1 VETSDDRNRA
11 TRKQVVAR
19 PGISVPS
26 AWIVAVVA
34 AATGTGIGAATAA
47 LRSQGVPW
55 QVGGFRPGDGGMT
68 SRGPGGATGSVEVA
82 ETVHAFGTVGTG
94 GSGSH
99 DFVVT
104 NAGPGPLR
112 LTRGATSC
120 TCTIADFEPDDATP
134 EGTPERGG
142 DGTTKVVP
150 PGESTRVTLQW
161 KGRGPGGPFRQQ
173 ATILTDDPRRP
184 EVVFVVEGVVV
195 PTWKAVPETLLFSQV
210 SATAGETATV
220 RIFTFGVKPPH
231 VVRAAVE
238 RSGGEQPPGESPAEA
253 SPSDPFTVTAR
264 PLDAAEITTEPAATG
279 GLLATVSAR
288 AGLPLGAFRALLT
301 LTVQMPDEVVIEV
314 PIEGS
319 VSGDLSVVAANWDR
333 TRQALLLGTVSGKQG
348 FRTQAFLTVRGPHRD
363 TIQPTVREVVPDT
376 LAVTVGTAQAVGT
389 GSVVRIPLDIAI
401 LPGSRPANHLCS
413 ELGPAGRIVL
423 DTGHPDS
430 PTLTIPVCIAIG
442 P

>member
-1 VETSDDRNRA
+1 M
-11 TRKQVVAR
+11 
-19 PGISVPS
+19 SVPS
-26 AWIVAVVA
+26 AWIVAAMAAVA
-34 AATGTGIGAATAA
+34 GAGIGAATAG
-47 LRSQGVPW
+47 LRSQSVPW
-55 QVGGFRPGDGGMT
+55 QVGGFRPGGGGMAG
-68 SRGPGGATGSVEVA
+68 RGPGGAGGSVEVI
-82 ETVHAFGTVGTG
+82 ETLHDFGTVGTG

-104 NAGPGPLR
+104 NTGTGPLR

-120 TCTIADFEPDDATP
+120 TCTIADFKPDATSP
-134 EGTPERGG
+134 DGTAPLAPGQG
-142 DGTTKVVP
+142 SDGTTKVVP

-184 EVVFVVEGVVV
+184 EVVLVVEGVVV

-220 RIFTFGVKPPH
+220 RIFTFGTEPPR
-231 VVRAAVE
+231 VAQAAVE
-238 RSGGEQPPGESPAEA
+238 RSGGEQPPSDEA
-253 SPSDPFTVTAR
+253 ASDWFTVTTR
-264 PLDAAEITTEPAATG
+264 PLDAAEIAAETAATG
-279 GLLATVSAR
+279 GLLATVIAR
-288 AGLPLGAFRALLT
+288 AGLPLGPFRALLT

-319 VSGDLSVVAANWDR
+319 VSGDLSVVAATWDR

-363 TIQPTVREVVPDT
+363 TIRPTVREVVPDS

-389 GSVVRIPLDIAI
+389 GSVVRIPLEISI
-401 LPGSRPANHLCS
+401 PPGSRPVNHLCS
-413 ELGPAGRIVL
+413 ELGPAGRIVI

>member
-1 VETSDDRNRA
+1 
-11 TRKQVVAR
+11 VVAR
-19 PGISVPS
+19 PGMSMPS
-26 AWIVAVVA
+26 AWIVAAIAAVA
-34 AATGTGIGAATAA
+34 GAGIGAATAG
-47 LRSQGVPW
+47 LRSQAVPW
-55 QVGGFRPGDGGMT
+55 QVGGFRPGGGGMAG
-68 SRGPGGATGSVEVA
+68 RGPGGAGGSVEA
-82 ETVHAFGTVGTG
+82 IETVHDFGTVGTG

-104 NAGPGPLR
+104 NTGTGPLR

-120 TCTIADFEPDDATP
+120 TCTIADFEPDETTP
-134 EGTPERGG
+134 DVTPHVTPHTTPERRG

-220 RIFTFGVKPPH
+220 QIFTFGTEPPR
-231 VVRAAVE
+231 VAQAAVE
-238 RSGGEQPPGESPAEA
+238 RSGGVQPPGESPAEA
-253 SPSDPFTVTAR
+253 SPSDWFTVTTR
-264 PLDAAEITTEPAATG
+264 PLDAAEIAAETAATG
-279 GLLATVSAR
+279 GLLATVTAR
-288 AGLPLGAFRALLT
+288 AGLPLGPFRALLT
-301 LTVQMPDEVVIEV
+301 LTAEMPDEVVIEV

-319 VSGDLSVVAANWDR
+319 VSGDLSVVAAAWDR

-348 FRTQAFLTVRGPHRD
+348 LRTQAFLTVRGPHRD
-363 TIQPTVREVVPDT
+363 SIQPTVREVVPDS

-389 GSVVRIPLDIAI
+389 GSVVRIPLEISI
-401 LPGSRPANHLCS
+401 PPGSRPANHLCS